1 MNQALP
7 LRGCTPEPL
16 MNYLKALG
24 VFRIISEQVDPTCRA
39 AWRGGQFALST
50 KLTEQELLEFFT
62 ENYFPSP
69 IFSPWNAEGG
79 FLTESGASF
88 ATIHSIQNSNS
99 PRLAG
104 LQNAIVMIHQM
115 GALKDFGEC
124 RTEAKVLD
132 KRKKAKQA
140 TDEDLTRLREL
151 TKRVKSLKE
160 TILFQIR
167 SEFPDSA
174 MGWFDTCLQVG
185 DDGFSVA
192 PALGSGGVDGRME
205 FSANFLR
212 NVLLVLDN
220 PNARNWIASSLFS
233 EGFVPLHAASIGQFS
248 PGNVGGPNSTH
259 GFEGNSAINPWDY
272 ILLIEGTPLLAGAI
286 TRRCGNVQFG
296 KSAFPFTVAPVALEG
311 ESVKTSDSST
321 ARGEVWLPL
330 WEKKLRLNELE
341 RIFGE
346 GRAEWS
352 GAQSRTN
359 IDFAKAVASYGA
371 DRGIKAFTRHS
382 FLQRN
387 GRSFLATPLGRY
399 EVHSRENV
407 TLLREADAWIDRY
420 RRACGDKTPARFSTA
435 ARRVDSAVFN
445 YCEHGGSARFQAIV
459 IALGQAERELVT
471 GAKFRESAW
480 LRPLRGLSSAWVAA
494 ADDHSREFEI
504 AVALAGV
511 RGNKDDPGLRANLE
525 PVEWKK
531 GLLWRENSG
540 SVVWNRG
547 DLAANL
553 VAVLERR
560 VLDWRRL
567 GLPAPAITSC
577 RGVRPSTVAAFINAE
592 LDDDK
597 IERLLWGLVCCKI
610 DWAPESVYGARDSI
624 DTAPLPR
631 VFPLLKAS
639 LSGLHPDYPDAL
651 RPKKLDSGQADLW
664 EKLILVTPEARLP
677 HLLRAGRI
685 AEAAAL
691 ASRRTRSAGLLPA
704 SIEWD
709 REDFPSTEDF
719 AIRLAASLMLPIS
732 NRRLLQLWSLVARME
747 RLKEPTA

>member
-1 MNQALP
+1 MPELI
-7 LRGCTPEPL
+7 LHGCTPEPL

-24 VFRIISEQVDPTCRA
+24 VFRIVSEQADPTCRA

-50 KLTEQELLEFFT
+50 ELTEQELLKFFT
-62 ENYFPSP
+62 ENYSPSP

-79 FLTESGASF
+79 FLTESGAGF
-88 ATIHSIQNSNS
+88 AAIQSIQNSNS
-99 PRLAG
+99 PRFAG
-104 LQNAIVMIHQM
+104 LQNAIVMIQQM

-167 SEFPDSA
+167 SDFPDSA
-174 MGWFDTCLQVG
+174 LGWFDTCLQVG
-185 DDGFSVA
+185 DDGFTVA

-205 FSANFLR
+205 FSANFLG
-212 NVLLVLDN
+212 NVLLVLN
-220 PNARNWIASSLFS
+220 HANAGNWIASSLFS

-248 PGNVGGPNSTH
+248 PGNVGGPNSTQ
-259 GFEGNSAINPWDY
+259 GFEGSSAINPWDY

-296 KSAFPFTVAPVALEG
+296 KSAFPFTVAPVALDG
-311 ESVKTSDSST
+311 ESVKNNDSST

-330 WEKKLRLNELE
+330 WEKKLRLSGLE

-371 DRGIKAFTRHS
+371 DRGIKAFTRHG

-387 GRSFLATPLGRY
+387 GRSFLATPLGRF

-407 TLLREADAWIDRY
+407 TLLREADVWINRY
-420 RRACGDKTPARFSTA
+420 RRACNDKTPARFSTA
-435 ARRVDSAVFN
+435 VRRVDSAVFD
-445 YCEHGGSARFQAIV
+445 YCHHGGNARFQAILV
-459 IALGQAERELVT
+459 ALGQAERELVT
-471 GAKFRESAW
+471 GAKFRESAGLW
-480 LRPLRGLSSAWVAA
+480 PLRGLSSDWVAA

-504 AVALAGV
+504 AVALAGIS
-511 RGNKDDPGLRANLE
+511 GNKDDPGLRANLE

-531 GLLWRENSG
+531 GLVWWENSG

-547 DLAANL
+547 DLATNL

-567 GLPAPAITSC
+567 GLPSPAITSC
-577 RGVRPSTVAAFINAE
+577 RSVRPSTVAAFIHAE

-610 DWAPESVYGARDSI
+610 DWAPESAYGVRGSI

-631 VFPLLKAS
+631 VFPVLKAS
-639 LSGLHPDYPDAL
+639 LSGLHPDYPVAS
-651 RPKKLDSGQADLW
+651 RPKKLDGGQAELW
-664 EKLILVTPEARLP
+664 EKLIHVTPEARLP
-677 HLLRAGRI
+677 HLLRVGRI
-685 AEAAAL
+685 AEAATI
-691 ASRRTRSAGLLPA
+691 ASHRTRSAGLVPA
-704 SIEWD
+704 PVEWD
-709 REDFPSTEDF
+709 REDFPSAKDF
-719 AIRLAASLMLPIS
+719 ALRLAASLILPIS
-732 NRRLLQLWSLVARME
+732 NRRLLQLWSLVARKE
-747 RLKEPTA
+747 RIEDTAA